1 MKKLT
6 KTLLCSAIALIIG
19 TVSAFAKGRNTMN
32 TGNKN
37 MPGKANRM
45 ELRAN
50 DKTTA
55 KTELLGKITSVDE
68 KNEVIKISD
77 ADGKETEVT
86 VTPFTKI
93 RINDEKA
100 EKTVSDIKKGDWIL
114 YSLFNTETEKKIAA
128 RIYVKTK

>member
-19 TVSAFAKGRNTMN
+19 TGSAFAKSRNKMN

-50 DKTTA
+50 DKTTD

>member
-19 TVSAFAKGRNTMN
+19 TGSAFAKGRNKMN

-50 DKTTA
+50 DETTA
-55 KTELLGKITSVDE
+55 KTALLGKITSVDE
-68 KNEVIKISD
+68 KNDVIKISD

>member
-19 TVSAFAKGRNTMN
+19 TGSTFAKGRNKMN

-50 DKTTA
+50 DETTTKTA
-55 KTELLGKITSVDE
+55 LLGKITSVDE

-100 EKTVSDIKKGDWIL
+100 EKTLSDIKKGDRIL

>member
-19 TVSAFAKGRNTMN
+19 TGSAFAKGRNKMN

-50 DKTTA
+50 DETTSKTA
-55 KTELLGKITSVDE
+55 LLGKIVSIDE
-68 KNEVIKISD
+68 KNGVLNIAD
-77 ADGKETEVT
+77 ADGKETAIIIS
-86 VTPFTKI
+86 PFTKI

-100 EKTVSDIKKGDWIL
+100 EKTVSDIKEGDWIL
-114 YSLFNTETEKKIAA
+114 YSLFNTETEKKIAS
-128 RIYVKTK
+128 RIYVKS

>member
-19 TVSAFAKGRNTMN
+19 TGSAFAKGRNTMN

-37 MPGKANRM
+37 MPGKANRI

-50 DKTTA
+50 DKITA

>member
-19 TVSAFAKGRNTMN
+19 TGSAFAKGRNKMN

-50 DKTTA
+50 DETTSKTA
-55 KTELLGKITSVDE
+55 LLGKIVSIDE
-68 KNEVIKISD
+68 KNGVLNIAD
-77 ADGKETEVT
+77 ADGKETAIIIS
-86 VTPFTKI
+86 PFTKI

-114 YSLFNTETEKKIAA
+114 YSLFNTETEKKIAS
-128 RIYVKTK
+128 RIYVKS